1 MTAPDCDPG
10 APPDAK
16 DSGSMPHVG
25 RNVRHAREAAGLSQ
39 SDLAEQLGLN
49 QSSVARM
56 ERAAT
61 WDTDRLLQVAHA
73 LSVNVTDLLHS
84 F

>member
-1 MTAPDCDPG
+1 
-10 APPDAK
+10 
-16 DSGSMPHVG
+16 
-25 RNVRHAREAAGLSQ
+25 LSQ
-39 SDLAEQLGLN
+39 SNLAEQLGLN